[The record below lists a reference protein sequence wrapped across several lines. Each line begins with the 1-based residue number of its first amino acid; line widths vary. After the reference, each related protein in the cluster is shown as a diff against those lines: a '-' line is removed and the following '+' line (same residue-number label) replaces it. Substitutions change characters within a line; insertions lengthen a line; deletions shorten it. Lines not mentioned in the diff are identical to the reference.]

1 MSASQWA
8 YKLSNKR
15 NHEGQMVA
23 SLVAFD
29 AVASATRSI
38 TELQATS
45 VKFAPP
51 AIVKDHLQFPG
62 DNARY
67 LTDIG
72 VCMYTVDI
80 YLADMYGLRHRHLW
94 AAGYGLPLFFFPR
107 NEEGTVQTSEPSQP
121 DI

>member
-72 VCMYTVDI
+72 LCILLIYIWQTSMGCGTDI
-80 YLADMYGLRHRHLW
+80 YGLR
-94 AAGYGLPLFFFPR
+94 AMG
-107 NEEGTVQTSEPSQP
+107 
-121 DI
+121 